1 MLPLEDYPDLPEG
14 WGGQNSGHGA
24 CGDQACWEWNLPEVG
39 SYGDASGEEQRYTCH
54 LQHEGLSERTP
65 HPEVWSPPPSAPIFT
80 LGLTLLAW
88 FSLWSKNTGVFPA
101 ASRAGL
107 ELTTE
112 FLKAKLVTALG
123 SDPSWS
129 LGTCVRAVRQ
139 LGRKT
144 YLEFGWNHSIGWGPR
159 LNKMAGEEKA

>member
-1 MLPLEDYPDLPEG
+1 MEPTR
-14 WGGQNSGHGA
+14 SG
-24 CGDQACWEWNLPEVG
+24 
-39 SYGDASGEEQRYTCH
+39 
-54 LQHEGLSERTP
+54 QHEGLSEGTP
-65 HPEVWSPPPSAPIFT
+65 HPEVRSPPPSAAPIST

-88 FSLWSKNTGVFPA
+88 FSHWSKNTGVSPA

-112 FLKAKLVTALG
+112 FLKAKPVIALG
-123 SDPSWS
+123 SDPCWS
-129 LGTCVRAVRQ
+129 LGTYVRAVLQ

-159 LNKMAGEEKA
+159 LNKMAGKEKA